1 MCRFLRPFY
10 CPYLSQSWD
19 SNSYILLYRYFEPS
33 WTLILHDFLM
43 FSILWLFYRY
53 HLTSTPWPIVD
64 MQYFAIAFCQCIHEP
79 TVYIC
84 FWHMF
89 FDQKKMKKH
98 TTGPNHW
105 HFVWRIHRQLVVF
118 SYKGTVLRKSFP
130 LNDAIMLWPLTTCP
144 SFLFRKINR
153 KCAPLEKTRK
163 VVLSQVICRNSAP
176 YETNAAALWKP
187 WKHTK
192 VCTSFHQTSMNKLRL
207 SFKL

>member
-1 MCRFLRPFY
+1 MITTSVCRFLRPFY

-89 FDQKKMKKH
+89 FDQKKNEKAHHRSKSL
-98 TTGPNHW
+98 TLCVENPSSIGGFLLQRDSIAQIVPIE
-105 HFVWRIHRQLVVF
+105 WRYHVMTF
-118 SYKGTVLRKSFP
+118 D
-130 LNDAIMLWPLTTCP
+130 N
-144 SFLFRKINR
+144 
-153 KCAPLEKTRK
+153 
-163 VVLSQVICRNSAP
+163 LSIVPI
-176 YETNAAALWKP
+176 
-187 WKHTK
+187 
-192 VCTSFHQTSMNKLRL
+192 
-207 SFKL
+207 